1 MVKQRIPE
9 RDHGITGEAE
19 VAEYDKFQKY
29 FRDKGILETDKV
41 IKHGISYGT
50 ALEIGPGPGYLG
62 LEWLKK
68 TNNTKLTGL
77 EISQDMKKLALKN
90 AEEYGMKNRAEYV
103 IADATESFPFESG
116 AFDAVFSYGSLHEWA
131 DPLPVFNEIARVLKT
146 GGRFFISDLKRNI
159 NFIMKSLMKM
169 MTKSAGIVLLR
180 EGVIT
185 SINASYLKKE
195 ILEILKK
202 SDLNNFRV
210 YEHPAGLRIN
220 GILYTGKIKP

>member
-19 VAEYDKFQKY
+19 VAEYDTFQKHL
-29 FRDKGILETDKV
+29 RDKGILETDKI

-68 TNNTKLTGL
+68 TSNTKVTGL
-77 EISQDMKKLALKN
+77 EISEDMRKLALKN
-90 AEEYGMKNRAEYV
+90 AEEYGMKDRVEYV
-103 IADATESFPFESG
+103 ISDATKSFPFESG
-116 AFDAVFSYGSLHEWA
+116 TFDAVFSYGSLHEWT
-131 DPLPVFNEIARVLKT
+131 DPIPVFNEISRVLKT

-159 NFIMKSLMKM
+159 NFIMKLMMKM
-169 MTKSAGIVLLR
+169 MTKSIGIVVLR

-185 SINASYLKKE
+185 SINASYVRKE
-195 ILEILKK
+195 ILEILGE
-202 SDLNNFRV
+202 SDLNNFSV
-210 YEHPAGLRIN
+210 SEHPAGLRIK
-220 GILYTGKIKP
+220 GIM

>member
-19 VAEYDKFQKY
+19 VSEYDKFQKY
-29 FRDKGILETDKV
+29 FRDKGILETDNI

-68 TNNTKLTGL
+68 TKNTKLTGL
-77 EISQDMKKLALKN
+77 EISEDMKKLALKN
-90 AEEYGMKNRAEYV
+90 AEEYGIENRVEYV
-103 IADATESFPFESG
+103 IADATRSFPFESNT
-116 AFDAVFSYGSLHEWA
+116 FDAVFSYGSLHEWM
-131 DPLPVFNEIARVLKT
+131 DPIPVFNEIARVLKA
-146 GGRFFISDLKRNI
+146 GGRFFISDLKRNT
-159 NFIMKSLMKM
+159 NFIMKTLMKM
-169 MTKSAGIVLLR
+169 ATKSSGYKKVDDFIP
-180 EGVIT
+180 

-202 SDLNNFRV
+202 SDLNNFSV
-210 YEHPAGLRIN
+210 SEHPAGLRIK
-220 GILYTGKIKP
+220 GII

>member
-19 VAEYDKFQKY
+19 VSEYDTFQKY
-29 FRDKGILETDKV
+29 LRDKGILETDKI

-77 EISQDMKKLALKN
+77 EISEDMKRLALKN
-90 AEEYGMKNRAEYV
+90 SEAYGMKNRVEYV
-103 IADATESFPFESG
+103 ISDATKSFPFESST
-116 AFDAVFSYGSLHEWA
+116 FDAVFSYGSLHEWT
-131 DPLPVFNEIARVLKT
+131 DPIPVFNEISRVLKA

-159 NFIMKSLMKM
+159 NFIMKSMMKM
-169 MTKSAGIVLLR
+169 VTKSAGIVILR

-185 SINASYLKKE
+185 SINASYVKKE

-202 SDLNNFRV
+202 SDLNNFSVR
-210 YEHPAGLRIN
+210 EHPAGLRIK
-220 GILYTGKIKP
+220 GII